1 MINFRVWSYF
11 SLDLLI
17 EDGNF
22 WFLLS
27 PVEFVLKPFPLPFE
41 RSKHDEKVKVM
52 VKIWTPSSMERDLG
66 YELSSLGVVQIL
78 VYALNVKIKKLQFI
92 KVFYI
97 TIIPVRFHVIL
108 RKLRIR
114 VIDVKG
120 KLSAKGSRTSDCSS
134 TSWMKFIVMH
144 TPDM

>member
-1 MINFRVWSYF
+1 
-11 SLDLLI
+11 
-17 EDGNF
+17 
-22 WFLLS
+22 
-27 PVEFVLKPFPLPFE
+27 
-41 RSKHDEKVKVM
+41 
-52 VKIWTPSSMERDLG
+52 MERDLG

-134 TSWMKFIVMH
+134 TS
-144 TPDM
+144 